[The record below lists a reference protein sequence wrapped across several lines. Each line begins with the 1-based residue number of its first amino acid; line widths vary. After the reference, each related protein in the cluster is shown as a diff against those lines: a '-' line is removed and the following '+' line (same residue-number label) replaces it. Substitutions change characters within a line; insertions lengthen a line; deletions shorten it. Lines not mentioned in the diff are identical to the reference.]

1 MDWNGVPGGIILGL
15 SAAALISLLFWFG
28 QAVLNFLG
36 DDIPVRRRSSIG
48 NDIVGPVSPGKD
60 PKPLLERGERLATQE
75 EWEEV
80 NEIVGKPDRLAVDE
94 LGKPSL

>member
-1 MDWNGVPGGIILGL
+1 MDWNGVPGTIVVGL
-15 SAAALISLLFWFG
+15 SALALISLLFWSG
-28 QAVLNFLG
+28 HAVLNFLS

-48 NDIVGPVSPGKD
+48 NDVVGPVSPRPD

-75 EWEEV
+75 EREAV